1 LAGPSAQGRGP
12 KRGIVLACLSSG
24 LIALSGCGDGS
35 SDETQ
40 KRATLT
46 IYSSFPYQGPP
57 RSISTS
63 TSNGIRLAL
72 DQARHRVGRF
82 ELEYV
87 RLDDSTV
94 QAANWTPEATS
105 ANARRAAQ
113 DEAAI
118 AYIGE
123 FNSGATAISLPILNE
138 AGIPQVSPS
147 NTAVGLTTHEPG
159 STEGEPDKYYP
170 TGKRTFVRIAPKD
183 TIQGT
188 ALATLMKHDG
198 CANVFIINDEEVYGA
213 GLARNIERS
222 AAELGI
228 AVLGNSGIDP
238 RSPNYRSIAARLEV
252 EGTECFAFAG
262 TTPNNA
268 VALFK
273 DVHAAMP
280 DARLYGGDGVSDSPF
295 IDPEQ
300 GGIPTNVA
308 RRTQIT
314 VPTLPPEAY
323 PPAGRRF
330 FADYEK
336 AYPDSRLEPY
346 AVYGYEAARLI
357 MDAIR
362 RAGNSDEMRA
372 AVVEQLFETKGRQSV
387 LGTYDIDENG
397 DTTLTDYGAYR
408 IRGGELRFNRTIK
421 ARATPP

>member
-1 LAGPSAQGRGP
+1 
-12 KRGIVLACLSSG
+12 VLACLSG
-24 LIALSGCGDGS
+24 VLIALSGCGDGS

-40 KRATLT
+40 EGATLT

-72 DQARHRVGRF
+72 DQVRHRAGRF
-82 ELEYV
+82 KLKYV
-87 RLDDSTV
+87 SLDDSTV

-147 NTAVGLTTHEPG
+147 NTAVGLTTDEPG
-159 STEGEPDKYYP
+159 ASEGEPDKYYP
-170 TGKRTFVRIAPKD
+170 TGRRTFVRIVPKD
-183 TIQGT
+183 TIQGA
-188 ALATLMKHDG
+188 ALATLMKEDG

-222 AAELGI
+222 ASQLGI

-238 RSPNYRSIAARLEV
+238 RAPNYRAVAARLKA

-262 TTPNNA
+262 TTPNNP

-280 DARLYGGDGVSDSPF
+280 GARLYGGDGVSDSPF
-295 IDPEQ
+295 VDPKK
-300 GGIPTNVA
+300 GGIPANVA

-330 FADYEK
+330 FADYAK
-336 AYPDSRLEPY
+336 TYGDASPEPY

-357 MDAIR
+357 VDAIR
-362 RAGNSDEMRA
+362 RAGDSGEMRA
-372 AVVEQLFETKGRQSV
+372 AVLKQLFRTKGRESV

-421 ARATPP
+421 AQTTLP

>member
-1 LAGPSAQGRGP
+1 MRS
-12 KRGIVLACLSSG
+12 VLFACLLSG
-24 LIALSGCGDGS
+24 LIALHGCGDGGAG
-35 SDETQ
+35 EAHRGT
-40 KRATLT
+40 TLT
-46 IYSSFPYQGPP
+46 IYSSFPYQGAP

-72 DQARHRVGRF
+72 DQVRRRVGRF
-82 ELEYV
+82 KLRDV

-94 QAANWTPEATS
+94 QAGNWTPEATS
-105 ANARRAAQ
+105 ANARRAAR
-113 DEAAI
+113 DETAI

-147 NTAVGLTTHEPG
+147 NTAVGLTTDEPG
-159 STEGEPDKYYP
+159 ADEGEPDKYYP
-170 TGKRTFVRIAPKD
+170 TGKRTFVRIVPKD
-183 TIQGT
+183 TIQGN
-188 ALATLMKHDG
+188 ALATLMKEDG

-222 AAELGI
+222 ASRLGL
-228 AVLGNSGIDP
+228 AVLGNSGLDP
-238 RSPNYRSIAARLEV
+238 RAPNYRAIGARLRA
-252 EGTECFAFAG
+252 EGAECFAFAG

-273 DVHAAMP
+273 DVHAANP
-280 DARLYGGDGVSDSPF
+280 DVRLYGGDGVSDSPF

-300 GGIPTNVA
+300 GGIPASVA
-308 RRTQIT
+308 QRTQIT
-314 VPTLPPEAY
+314 VATLPPEAY

-336 AYPDSRLEPY
+336 AYGDPSPEPY

-357 MDAIR
+357 IDAIR
-362 RAGNSDEMRA
+362 RAGDSGDMRA
-372 AVVEQLFETKGRQSV
+372 AVVEQLFRTKGRESV
-387 LGTYDIDENG
+387 IGTYDIDENG

-408 IRGGELRFNRTIK
+408 IRDGELQFNRTIK
-421 ARATPP
+421 PRATPP

>member
-1 LAGPSAQGRGP
+1 
-12 KRGIVLACLSSG
+12 VLACLSSG
-24 LIALSGCGDGS
+24 LIALPGCGNGS
-35 SDETQ
+35 AEETN
-40 KRATLT
+40 RGETLT

-63 TSNGIRLAL
+63 TSKGIRLAL
-72 DQARHRVGRF
+72 DQVRHRAGRF
-82 ELEYV
+82 ELKYLP
-87 RLDDSTV
+87 LDDSTV

-147 NTAVGLTTHEPG
+147 NTAVGLTTDEPG

-170 TGKRTFVRIAPKD
+170 TGKRTFVRIVPKD

-188 ALATLMKHDG
+188 ALATLMQEDG

-213 GLARNIERS
+213 GLARNVERS
-222 AAELGI
+222 AAQLGI

-238 RSPNYRSIAARLEV
+238 RAPNYRAVAARLKT
-252 EGTECFAFAG
+252 EGTECFVFAG

-273 DVHAAMP
+273 DVYAALP

-295 IDPEQ
+295 VDPEQ
-300 GGIPTNVA
+300 GGIPANVA

-314 VPTLPPEAY
+314 VPTLPPEVY
-323 PPAGRRF
+323 PPAGRKF
-330 FADYEK
+330 FADYAK
-336 AYPDSRLEPY
+336 AYGDSSPEPY

-357 MDAIR
+357 VDAIK
-362 RAGNSDEMRA
+362 RAGNRGHMRA
-372 AVVEQLFETKGRQSV
+372 AVVEQLFRTKGRESV
-387 LGTYDIDENG
+387 LGTYDIDQNG

-408 IRGGELRFNRTIK
+408 IRDGELRFNRTIK